1 MTPGERVGQPP
12 AVRRGLVHERVAA
25 LRVAGQRP
33 FLCCCVRAVIVAVRV
48 RVVAPRWQDARCVAP
63 RVRPAG
69 RASKGGKIDLVERQC
84 ENKMSV
90 ACKDICERA
99 MHMHEQCVCVC
110 VCVCVCAC
118 VCVRACVRACVRV
131 CACVCVCQVVW
142 LFGTVA
148 FALPCSFVN
157 MQFVICVLAC
167 VCVAAFGADS
177 LPRLVVEYD
186 AATQGARV
194 AAEVSFAKRAAQ
206 LAARLER
213 SSGEVSK
220 VREATARW
228 LHGSSQ
234 GASSF
239 LASKLQPV
247 DASGIRQGLAATEPM
262 RSSAPAVVNVIMRED
277 VAAMGRQPRQV
288 QSNIAE
294 VTLGLERDLD
304 AGAAL

>member
-1 MTPGERVGQPP
+1 MCTHGSLTYF
-12 AVRRGLVHERVAA
+12 AKT
-25 LRVAGQRP
+25 
-33 FLCCCVRAVIVAVRV
+33 
-48 RVVAPRWQDARCVAP
+48 
-63 RVRPAG
+63 
-69 RASKGGKIDLVERQC
+69 S
-84 ENKMSV
+84 
-90 ACKDICERA
+90 
-99 MHMHEQCVCVC
+99 
-110 VCVCVCAC
+110 
-118 VCVRACVRACVRV
+118 
-131 CACVCVCQVVW
+131 VCVCQVVW
-142 LFGTVA
+142 LFGTVV
-148 FALPCSFVN
+148 FALHRSFVN

-167 VCVAAFGADS
+167 VCAAAFGADS

-194 AAEVSFAKRAAQ
+194 AAEASFAKRAAQ

-220 VREATARW
+220 VRQATARW
-228 LHGSSQ
+228 LDGSSQ

-262 RSSAPAVVNVIMRED
+262 LSSAPAVVNVIMRED

-294 VTLGLERDLD
+294 VTPGLERDLD

>member
-1 MTPGERVGQPP
+1 MR
-12 AVRRGLVHERVAA
+12 ANAA
-25 LRVAGQRP
+25 CSGQRP
-33 FLCCCVRAVIVAVRV
+33 
-48 RVVAPRWQDARCVAP
+48 DA
-63 RVRPAG
+63 
-69 RASKGGKIDLVERQC
+69 ASESQC
-84 ENKMSV
+84 ENTLLLAFEDM
-90 ACKDICERA
+90 CERA
-99 MHMHEQCVCVC
+99 MHMHEQSVG
-110 VCVCVCAC
+110 
-118 VCVRACVRACVRV
+118 
-131 CACVCVCQVVW
+131 QVVW
-142 LFGTVA
+142 LFGTVV
-148 FALPCSFVN
+148 FALPRSFVN
-157 MQFVICVLAC
+157 MQLVICVLAC
-167 VCVAAFGADS
+167 VCATAFGADS

-194 AAEVSFAKRAAQ
+194 AAEASFAKRAAQ

-262 RSSAPAVVNVIMRED
+262 LSSAPAVVNVIMRED
-277 VAAMGRQPRQV
+277 VAAMGRQRQV
-288 QSNIAE
+288 QSKIAE
-294 VTLGLERDLD
+294 VTPGLERDLD